1 MSMRYGTRRPGRLAA
16 AGVLAVAAA
25 GTALATAPSAGAA
38 TVHVVTPGES
48 IQQAVDSARPGDVIE
63 IMPGTYR
70 ESVLVT
76 TPRLTIRGVG
86 ARLVTLRPAATADST
101 TAAPTAAPTSST
113 ASSTAAAPAGSSAD
127 ATTAAPAGAAAAAPA
142 DSGTAAPAV
151 TDPAEASCFTTGAGI
166 CVAGTADHPVRNVR
180 IQGLTVTGFAKYGI
194 AASDTDR
201 LTVTGVNAKDNGMYG
216 IGEQKSVRATFT
228 GNRASG
234 NSEGGIFLANTTT
247 EEGGA
252 LDLDGARVAGNVLTG
267 NKMGVVLR
275 RVRDMSVQG
284 NSVSGNC
291 AGMFIIGDENT
302 PRAGDLTV
310 RGNVVTDNTKY
321 CAANTRLP
329 FVQGA
334 GIVLTGVEN
343 TVVERNIVT
352 GNSGTSVMS
361 GGVVLFHSFVGVLNT
376 GNTIRD
382 NVLSDNAP
390 ADLADRD
397 TTGTGNTFTG
407 NSCSVSLP
415 AGRC

>member
-1 MSMRYGTRRPGRLAA
+1 MRYGTRRPGRLAA
-16 AGVLAVAAA
+16 AGVLAAAAA
-25 GTALATAPSAGAA
+25 GTALVAAPSADAA
-38 TVHVVTPGES
+38 TVHVVTPGQS
-48 IQQAVDSARPGDVIE
+48 IQQAVDSARPGDVIQ

-76 TPRLTIRGVG
+76 VPRLTIRGAG
-86 ARLVTLRPAATADST
+86 AQRVTLRPAAQPAST
-101 TAAPTAAPTSST
+101 TATTKAA
-113 ASSTAAAPAGSSAD
+113 
-127 ATTAAPAGAAAAAPA
+127 
-142 DSGTAAPAV
+142 
-151 TDPAEASCFTTGAGI
+151 ASCFTTGAGI
-166 CVAGTADHPVRNVR
+166 CVAGTDDHPVRNVR
-180 IQGLTVTGFAKYGI
+180 VQGLTVTGFAKYGI
-194 AASDTDR
+194 AASGTDR
-201 LTVTGVNAKDNGMYG
+201 LTVTRVDASDNGMYG

-228 GNRASG
+228 RNRAANNG
-234 NSEGGIFLANTTT
+234 EGGIFLANTTS

-252 LDLDGARVAGNVLTG
+252 LDLDGARVSGNVLTG

-291 AGMFIIGDENT
+291 AGMFVIGDENT
-302 PRAGDLTV
+302 PRGGDLTV

-361 GGVVLFHSFVGVLNT
+361 GGVVLFKSFVGVPNT

-382 NVLSDNAP
+382 NVLSGNAP
-390 ADLADRD
+390 ADLADGD
-397 TTGTGNTFTG
+397 TTATGNTFTG

>member
-1 MSMRYGTRRPGRLAA
+1 MSMRYGIRRPGRLAA
-16 AGVLAVAAA
+16 AGVLTAAA
-25 GTALATAPSAGAA
+25 VGSALVAAPSAGAA
-38 TVHVVTPGES
+38 AVHVVTPGHS
-48 IQQAVDSARPGDVIE
+48 IQRAVDSARPGDVVQIQ
-63 IMPGTYR
+63 PGTYR

-76 TPRLTIRGVG
+76 VPRLTIRGAG
-86 ARLVTLRPAATADST
+86 AQKVTLEPAAKPTAATTTAATAK
-101 TAAPTAAPTSST
+101 AA
-113 ASSTAAAPAGSSAD
+113 
-127 ATTAAPAGAAAAAPA
+127 
-142 DSGTAAPAV
+142 
-151 TDPAEASCFTTGAGI
+151 ASCFTTGAGI
-166 CVAGTADHPVRNVR
+166 CVAGTDAKPVTGVR
-180 IQGLTVTGFAKYGI
+180 VQDLTVSGFAKYGI
-194 AASDTDR
+194 AASGADR
-201 LTVTGVNAKDNGMYG
+201 LTVTGVTARNNGMYG
-216 IGEQKSVRATFT
+216 IGEQKSARAVFV
-228 GNRASG
+228 GNRAAG
-234 NSEGGIFLANTTT
+234 NGEGGIFLANTTS

-284 NSVSGNC
+284 NAMSGNC
-291 AGMFIIGDENT
+291 AGMFVIGDENT

-310 RGNVVTDNTKY
+310 RGNVVTANTKY

-361 GGVVLFHSFVGVLNT
+361 GGVVLFRSFVGVPNT
-376 GNTIRD
+376 GNTIRN

-390 ADLADRD
+390 ADLADGD
-397 TTGTGNTFTG
+397 TGTNTFTG
-407 NSCSVSLP
+407 NACSVSLP